1 MCSNFKQLLQQQQAP
16 RARLYVVYIFG
27 LAFAS
32 PAGGEGGG
40 DGGGKESAPP
50 TQAEARSPE
59 TAFHSTSTLHTNT
72 IPNVLILGSF
82 EILGSTDDR
91 AGSISSPNLPPM
103 KQFQGSGICLITSRK
118 LQEVW
123 EALWVGRCIV
133 HKGRGEGVGLPLRVS
148 LTLQSHFS
156 NSRAF

>member
-32 PAGGEGGG
+32 PAGGGG

-72 IPNVLILGSF
+72 IPNVLILGGF
-82 EILGSTDDR
+82 GILGSTDR

-103 KQFQGSGICLITSRK
+103 KQFLGSGICLITSRK

-123 EALWVGRCIV
+123 EALRVGTCIV

>member
-1 MCSNFKQLLQQQQAP
+1 ME
-16 RARLYVVYIFG
+16 IFG
-27 LAFAS
+27 GAFTS
-32 PAGGEGGG
+32 QLELRRKRRRRWRRRRRRRSKRRRWRRKGT
-40 DGGGKESAPP
+40 ESARR
-50 TQAEARSPE
+50 TRAEARSPE

-82 EILGSTDDR
+82 EILGSTDR

-123 EALWVGRCIV
+123 EALRVGTCIV